1 LKTYGLDYLSIGL
14 FGLIHL
20 PYTLKIFIAPILDQ
34 VSLPILKA
42 YLGQRRSWLCVVQVA
57 AIAGLLGMVCLDPI
71 QNLILFVTC
80 GFVVSLSAAS
90 QHILLLTY
98 QMETLHSR
106 EWGIGE
112 GMSIFGYRM
121 GILTSGA
128 GALYLATYF
137 TWQDVYL
144 IMAALMSLGLIAV
157 LIMREPDRFSL
168 QHTHSFANPG
178 EWFRYSIIGPF
189 QDFMTQNGWMAIL
202 VFMLIYRLPENLLSI
217 MQNLFLLDLG
227 FSYID
232 ISNVAKIFGL
242 SASILGGI
250 LGGYWIRRYGYKP
263 VLFWSALAHGLSC
276 LLFLIQE
283 QLGAN
288 LPFLYL
294 TIGIEHFL
302 SGVTLTGFLSYQFTC
317 CNVTF
322 AATQL
327 ALLTSLASLTRTI
340 CSPLTGWMVDS
351 YGWSPY
357 LILVVL
363 SSIPG
368 ILLVFR
374 VPFSRP

>member
-1 LKTYGLDYLSIGL
+1 MKSYGLDYLSIGL
-14 FGLIHL
+14 FGLVHL
-20 PYTLKIFIAPILDQ
+20 PYTLKVFIAPILDQ
-34 VSLPILKA
+34 VTLPILKV
-42 YLGQRRSWLCVVQVA
+42 YLGQRRSWLCVVQVS
-57 AIAGLLGMVCLDPI
+57 AIMGLLGMICLDPI
-71 QNLILFVTC
+71 QNLISFAAC
-80 GFVVSLSAAS
+80 AFIVSLSAAS
-90 QHILLLTY
+90 QHILLLAY

-137 TWQDVYL
+137 TWQEVYL
-144 IMAALMSLGLIAV
+144 IMAIFMLAGLIAV
-157 LIMREPDRFSL
+157 LMMREPDRFAL
-168 QHTHSFANPG
+168 QHSHSFAKPG

-189 QDFMTQNGWMAIL
+189 KDFITQNGWMAIL
-202 VFMLIYRLPENLLSI
+202 VFMLIYRLPENLLNI

-232 ISNVAKIFGL
+232 ISNVAKVYGL
-242 SASILGGI
+242 GASILGGI
-250 LGGYWIRRYGYKP
+250 IGGYWIRRFGYKS
-263 VLFWSALAHGLSC
+263 VLFWSALAHGFSC
-276 LLFLIQE
+276 LLFLAQE
-283 QLGAN
+283 RLGAN
-288 LPFLYL
+288 LPFLHF

-327 ALLTSLASLTRTI
+327 ALLTSLTSLTRII
-340 CSPLTGWMVDS
+340 CSPFAGWMVDS
-351 YGWSPY
+351 FGWSPY
-357 LILVVL
+357 LILVAL

-368 ILLVFR
+368 ILWVFR
-374 VPFSRP
+374 VPFTRP